1 MKIWINILSI
11 VLISCNLPSKQ
22 ANEVN
27 SINKKHNRLIN
38 ETSPYLKQHAYNP
51 VEWYPWGSEALNR
64 AKKEDK
70 LLLISIGY
78 SACHWCHVMEEE
90 SFEDSTVAAI
100 MNKYF
105 INIKIDRE
113 ERPDIDQVYMR
124 AVQLMNK
131 GRGGWP
137 LNVITLP
144 DGGPLFG
151 GTYFPKDQWTGILR
165 NISDI
170 YINDRKKAVDFAAKV
185 TAGIKSSDQLIPNNN
200 NNLISSSFLLKTI
213 EKWKSRFDKKNG
225 GTKKSPKFPLPNNLE
240 YLLDYGILAN
250 DNECLDHV
258 KLTLDKMAKGGIYD
272 QIGGGF
278 SRYSVDELWEIPH
291 FEKMLYDNAQL
302 ISIYSKAYR
311 FYKKEEY
318 KHIVTQSINFLR
330 RELKG
335 EKMYYSALDA
345 DSEGEEGKYYVW
357 TLDEIKS
364 LINVNFHQLSALY
377 NINEKDVWEHGN
389 YVLRRSKTY
398 DELTLNE
405 KNILVKANQL
415 LLENRTQRVKPRLD
429 NKSIVSWNALLI
441 TAYLEAYDAFGDES
455 YLKEAKWI
463 SDNIKKY
470 CFKEGKLI
478 RIVGKVDGT
487 EAFLDDYALWAEG
500 LIKLYETTFDPGYL
514 AQANT
519 LIEVVNADFSA
530 DSSAMYYYYS
540 KRGEQLIHRPK
551 EITDNVIP
559 SSNSIL
565 ANVLHRL
572 AIHLGNKS
580 YENKSKE
587 MLLEVCS
594 SIESYGSGYSNWL
607 KLVNDIVYGT
617 NEIVFTGPKA
627 LKYRDEFVKD
637 YSSNILIAGAIK
649 KSNLPLLENRIS
661 EETYIFVCRHGTCK
675 LPVKKVE
682 NVFKMIDSNI
692 R

>member
-1 MKIWINILSI
+1 MKIWISILSI
-11 VLISCNLPSKQ
+11 VLISCNLPIKH
-22 ANEVN
+22 ANEVSSN
-27 SINKKHNRLIN
+27 NKYNRLIN

-51 VEWYPWGSEALNR
+51 VEWYPWGNEALVR

-90 SFEDSTVAAI
+90 SFEDSTVAAL

-124 AVQLMNK
+124 AVQLMNN

-165 NISDI
+165 NINDI

-185 TAGIKSSDQLIPNNN
+185 TAGIKSSDQLLSNNN
-200 NNLISSSFLLKTI
+200 NDLISSSFLLKTI

-225 GTKKSPKFPLPNNLE
+225 GTKKSPKFPLPNNLA

-278 SRYSVDELWEIPH
+278 ARYSVDELWEIPH

-318 KHIVTQSINFLR
+318 KHVVTQSINFLR

-335 EKMYYSALDA
+335 EKLYYSALDA

-357 TLDEIKS
+357 TLDEIK
-364 LINVNFHQLSALY
+364 LLFNADFHQLSALY

-415 LLENRTQRVKPRLD
+415 LLEKRIQRVKPRLD
-429 NKSIVSWNALLI
+429 NKSIVSWNALLVS
-441 TAYLEAYDAFGDES
+441 AYLEAYDAFGDES

-478 RIVGKVDGT
+478 RILGKVGGT
-487 EAFLDDYALWAEG
+487 EAFLDDYVLWAEG
-500 LIKLYETTFDPGYL
+500 LIKLYESTFDPGYL
-514 AQANT
+514 KQANT
-519 LIEVVNADFSA
+519 LIEVINADFGA
-530 DSSAMYYYYS
+530 DSSEMYYYYS

-551 EITDNVIP
+551 EIIDNVIP

-580 YENKSKE
+580 YEKKSKE
-587 MLLEVCS
+587 MLREVCS

-607 KLVNDIVYGT
+607 KLVNYIVYGT

-627 LKYRDEFVKD
+627 LEYRDEFVKD

-661 EETYIFVCRHGTCK
+661 EETYIFVCSHGACK
-675 LPVKKVE
+675 LPVRNVE